1 MIKNFGKSI
10 LCFISIL
17 LGINLAAISIANAD
31 PALEKYFTANAAY
44 NRKLYPVAA
53 TQFESFLK
61 VYSSHPKADLAL
73 RGLALSNYAL
83 KKYDDAIPS
92 FAKLIAKQNLDKSI
106 NREKLII
113 LQGKCMLQ
121 TSQKDKAKELFINEI
136 KSLINP
142 SYKNSAIALIIDIS
156 FGKAN
161 WDDVIKWTPQ
171 IKSLNPSAE
180 QLTRSLY
187 QMGFAYY
194 QKDLIPEAIDSLN
207 LTPKENI
214 SKKWKTRVSYLLGE
228 CYSKNNQLE
237 DAESSLMIALEGM
250 ADTEAGECH
259 YRLGATRFLL
269 KKYKKSLTNFEQ
281 YLGTNNKEET
291 NNKNLKRRQASLYSG
306 RIYYELK
313 NYIKAE
319 NTLQKLA
326 EGNDNIACN
335 ANFWLARVFSDGKK
349 DFTKSSEILGKSLT
363 KFNQSE
369 LIDDMEFEYANAL
382 ISKKPA
388 DWKKAS
394 EALIKIESRGTF
406 KQLAEVLALK
416 TTCLHNLKDYQ
427 RSLIESEKFLAQY
440 SKHKLTDDALF
451 MRAEN
456 LLQLK
461 RNTDAL
467 KAFDTYLKQNS
478 DHNKIN
484 LAKLRTAQ
492 LYHISKQWEKA
503 IKMANPLLEI
513 SKTNTK
519 FSQIP
524 FILGDSHF
532 MIKDW
537 EKAISNLNL
546 FINSFIIDKA
556 ESNSEKVKA
565 TPNLDRAF
573 VKSAIANDRS
583 NKKDD
588 ALKIISI
595 FVNQNP
601 KESDQLPVALVEMG
615 RLAFQLNKFA
625 ISRKSLQK
633 YLDSKNL
640 ETFKKSYSTQL
651 PQVMYYLGWVNSK
664 EEKYEEASSCFS
676 QVPINHPLAADAAL
690 QKGVALINSKNFSE
704 ASAHFS
710 KMASTYKNHEKAEM
724 ITYYAGLSASKQEEW
739 VAASNHY
746 NKFTKKYPKSEFVP
760 QALYEWAWAQKS
772 LEKLKQAVSLYEEI
786 LKNHP
791 DNPLTLKVQTEL
803 AELNL
808 KGGDKEKVINELTTA
823 LKTAKNQKEKELIT
837 IQLANAYYLSGDF
850 ENSAST
856 FEKVIEEAPNSKSL
870 GQVLFKAGESRL
882 KLKETVT
889 ARQHFENAAKISNLN
904 SNLKETIQL
913 RLGETQSVTAMHQES
928 ASTYRNFLKNYKE
941 SKWTRNA
948 QFGLGFALENNGDYE
963 EAIKEYSP
971 LIRTENPNDDWEV
984 RSHFQIGECYFNMQ
998 NYEKAMIS
1006 FTKIEKEFTKY
1017 PAWQSKSVLE
1027 MGRVLIAQGK
1037 KEEAI
1042 IKFKNVL
1049 DTYGKEKAALV
1060 ARQYIQEIR
1069 SN

>member
-1 MIKNFGKSI
+1 MIKNVGKS
-10 LCFISIL
+10 LCCFMSIL
-17 LGINLAAISIANAD
+17 LGINLATIPIATAD

-53 TQFESFLK
+53 TQFEGFLK

-83 KKYDDAIPS
+83 QKYDDAIPS
-92 FAKLIAKQNLDKSI
+92 FAKLIAKQNLDKAI
-106 NREKLII
+106 NRERLII

-121 TSQKDKAKELFINEI
+121 TSQKDKAKELFINQM
-136 KSLINP
+136 KFLVNP
-142 SYKNSAIALIIDIS
+142 AYKNSALALIIDIS
-156 FGKAN
+156 FGNSN
-161 WDDVIKWTPQ
+161 WDDVIKWASE
-171 IKSLNPSAE
+171 IKKSSPSTE

-194 QKDLIPEAIDSLN
+194 QKDLLPEAITSLSS
-207 LTPKENI
+207 TPKENI
-214 SKKWKTRVSYLLGE
+214 SKKWNTRVSYLLGE

-237 DAESSLMIALEGM
+237 EAERSLMIALEGM
-250 ADTEAGECH
+250 AATEANECH
-259 YRLGATRFLL
+259 YRLGTTRFLL
-269 KKYKKSLTNFEQ
+269 NKYKKSLTNFEQ
-281 YLGTNNKEET
+281 YLSTNSEEET
-291 NNKNLKRRQASLYSG
+291 ANKSLKKRQASLYSG

-313 NYIKAE
+313 DYIKAE
-319 NTLQKLA
+319 KTLQRLS

-335 ANFWLARVFSDGKK
+335 ANFWLARVFSEGKN
-349 DFTKSSEILGKSLT
+349 DFNKSAEILGKALT

-369 LIDDMEFEYANAL
+369 LIDDITFEYANAL

-394 EALIKIESRGTF
+394 ESLIKIETRGKF

-427 RSLIESEKFLAQY
+427 GSLQQGDKFLSQY
-440 SKHKLTDDALF
+440 PENKLKDDALF

-461 RNTDAL
+461 KNTDAI
-467 KAFDTYLKQNS
+467 KAFDTYLKLNNS
-478 DHNKIN
+478 HNKIN
-484 LAKLRTAQ
+484 LAKLRKAQ
-492 LYHISKQWEKA
+492 LHHISKDWENS
-503 IKMANPLLEI
+503 IKFAEPLLEI
-513 SKTNTK
+513 SKKDKK

-532 MIKDW
+532 MNKDW
-537 EKAISNLNL
+537 EKSISNLNL
-546 FINSFIIDKA
+546 FISSFITEEPKA
-556 ESNSEKVKA
+556 NTKNIKA

-583 NKKDD
+583 NKKDE

-595 FVNQNP
+595 FVNQYP
-601 KESDQLPVALVEMG
+601 EKSDQLPLALVEMG

-625 ISRKSLQK
+625 ISRGALQQ

-640 ETFKKSYSTQL
+640 ETFKKSYNTHL

-664 EEKYEEASSCFS
+664 EELYEEASLCFS

-690 QKGVALINSKNFSE
+690 QKGVALINAKNFSA
-704 ASAHFS
+704 ASGHFS
-710 KMASTYKNHEKAEM
+710 KMATAYKDHEKAEM

-739 VAASNHY
+739 LAASKHY
-746 NKFTKKYPKSEFVP
+746 NQFTKKYPKSKFVP

-772 LEKLKQAVSLYEEI
+772 LDKLKQATGLYEEI

-791 DNPLTLKVQTEL
+791 DNPLALKVQTEL

-808 KGGDKEKVINELTTA
+808 KGGDKEKVINELTSA
-823 LKTAKNQKEKELIT
+823 IKTVKSKTEKELIM

-850 ENSAST
+850 ENAAST
-856 FEKVIEEAPNSKSL
+856 FEGVIEETADSKSL

-904 SNLKETIQL
+904 SNLEETIQL
-913 RLGETQSVTAMHQES
+913 RLGETRSATAMHQEA

-963 EAIKEYSP
+963 QAIKEYSKI
-971 LIRTENPNDDWEV
+971 IRTKISDDEWAV
-984 RSHFQIGECYFNMQ
+984 RSHFQIGECYFNIQ
-998 NYEKAMIS
+998 NYERAMIS

-1017 PAWQSKSVLE
+1017 PAWQAKSVLE

-1049 DTYGKEKAALV
+1049 DAYGKEKAALV